1 MSEQTGIE
9 WTDSTWNPVTGCNK
23 ISPGCKNCYADR
35 MAPRLKA
42 MGNPRYA
49 NGFRVTLHHDL
60 VDLPKRWRKPRRIFV
75 NSMSDLFHEA
85 VPLEFIRSIFDTIEE
100 SPRHTFQVLT
110 KRPETALGYAC
121 SLQWPDNLWMGA
133 SVENQDYVHRVDTL
147 RLIPAKTRFLSLEPL
162 IGPIHDLNLNDI
174 HWVITGGESGPG
186 SRPIE
191 PRWVQS
197 IRDQCVAQ
205 DTPFFFKQWGGTNK
219 KRNGRLLD
227 GQTWDQFPAR
237 PDRDPE
243 FDDLSAPPANLRHP
257 TVVSRTGNGLG
268 VP

>member
-1 MSEQTGIE
+1 MSAQTGIE

-35 MAPRLKA
+35 MAPRLRA

-49 NGFRVTLHHDL
+49 NGFSVTLHHDL

-85 VPLEFIRSIFDTIEE
+85 VPFDFIKSIFDTIEE

-110 KRPETALGYAC
+110 KRPETALEYAC

-133 SVENQDYVHRVDTL
+133 SVENQDYVHRIDTL

-174 HWVITGGESGPG
+174 HWVIAGGESGHG

-191 PRWVQS
+191 LRWVQS

-227 GQTWDQFPAR
+227 GQTWDQFPAS
-237 PDRDPE
+237 PHRDAE
-243 FDDLSAPPANLRHP
+243 FHNLICPAN
-257 TVVSRTGNGLG
+257 
-268 VP
+268 